1 MKKSKSEIR
10 YPGVNARVER
20 GMLKIP
26 TASRIRDAR
35 WKNFRLR
42 LSFGL
47 IPSIYYS
54 IKNSPRQS
62 SLANASI
69 SSYTMDIPQIMP
81 SIFSI
86 ELSTVTRQSLAT
98 LLLRNLQ
105 KGEQT
110 TIATV
115 NPEILLHA
123 RGDVGFRNI
132 LKACTLR
139 VIDGFGISF
148 VHLIKRGKML
158 PRMTG
163 WHVVSILL
171 RLACDQQLTVGVVG
185 GTSGVSGT
193 AVRSLQAQY
202 PTLRIIDLSNGEN
215 IRVSTTGEIL
225 EGARQ
230 FEDSIKAHR
239 PHIIL
244 LGLGAPKQ
252 EFLMQSLIRQYPWVR
267 ITVGIGGILD
277 VLAKKIRPVPLAF
290 SRLGLEWLWRLL
302 QEPRRFTRI
311 IRAVIVFPIAALLFD
326 SRKYEKT

>member
-1 MKKSKSEIR
+1 MKKSKSEIK

-62 SLANASI
+62 ALANAGI
-69 SSYTMDIPQIMP
+69 PSYTIYIPQIMP

-98 LLLRNLQ
+98 LLLHNLQ

-115 NPEILLHA
+115 NPEILLLA
-123 RGDVGFRNI
+123 RKDVRFRNI
-132 LKACTLR
+132 LQRCSLR

-148 VHLIKRGKML
+148 VHLIKHGKML
-158 PRMTG
+158 SRLTG
-163 WHVVSILL
+163 WDVVSILL
-171 RLACDQQLTVGVVG
+171 RLACDQQLTVGVAG
-185 GTSGVSGT
+185 GASGVSGS
-193 AVRSLQAQY
+193 AVRALQVKY
-202 PTLRIIDLSNGEN
+202 PLLKIVDLSHGEN
-215 IRVSTTGEIL
+215 IRVSVTGEIS
-225 EGARQ
+225 EGGRQ
-230 FEDSIKAHR
+230 FEDSIKKHR

-252 EFLMQSLIRQYPWVR
+252 EFLMQLLIRQYPWIR

-277 VLAKKIRPVPLAF
+277 VLAKKIRPVPSTF

-326 SRKYEKT
+326 SNKYEKT